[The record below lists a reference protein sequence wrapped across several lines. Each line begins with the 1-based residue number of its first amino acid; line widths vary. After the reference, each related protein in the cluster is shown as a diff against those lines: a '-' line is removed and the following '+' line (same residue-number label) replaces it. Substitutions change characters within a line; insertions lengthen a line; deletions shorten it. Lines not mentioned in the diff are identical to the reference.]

1 MHRITAVAALLLLA
15 SCASPPKPPTVSGK
29 HRSAVNSIIV
39 YSSNAAPAS
48 SAGAM
53 GAVAPAAKVH
63 GQPNRRLSVTFPWNK
78 WKFQPTPEQSVQLRR
93 LLSGNIDYVNVRGR
107 TDGPAGAGDERV
119 ARRRAA
125 AAKDWL
131 VGQGIPG
138 ERIFVSYVS
147 AGDYQASNLSTA
159 GQASNRR
166 VDIEII
172 HN

>member
-1 MHRITAVAALLLLA
+1 MQRLVTVTALLLLVA
-15 SCASPPKPPTVSGK
+15 CSSPPKPPTVSGK

-39 YSSNAAPAS
+39 YNNNPSPTPTHV
-48 SAGAM
+48 AGA
-53 GAVAPAAKVH
+53 ARVVTPAA
-63 GQPNRRLSVTFPWNK
+63 QPLRRLSITFPWNK

-93 LLSGNIDYVNVRGR
+93 LLAGNIEYVNVRGR

-147 AGDYQASNLSTA
+147 AGDYQASNLNPA
-159 GQASNRR
+159 GRASNRR
-166 VDIEII
+166 VDIEIV

>member
-1 MHRITAVAALLLLA
+1 MHRITLLASAALLLA

-29 HRSAVNSIIV
+29 HRTVVNSIIV
-39 YSSNAAPAS
+39 YASNPRPAQIS
-48 SAGAM
+48 EGPAR
-53 GAVAPAAKVH
+53 VAPAGV
-63 GQPNRRLSVTFPWNK
+63 QPDRRLSITFPWNK
-78 WKFQPTPEQSVQLRR
+78 WKFQPTPEQAVQLRR
-93 LLSGNIDYVNVRGR
+93 LLAGNIDHVNVRGR

-147 AGDYQASNLSTA
+147 AGDYQASNLNAA
-159 GQASNRR
+159 GRASNRR

>member
-1 MHRITAVAALLLLA
+1 MQRIAILAAALLLA

-29 HRSAVNSIIV
+29 HRTVVNSIIV
-39 YSSNAAPAS
+39 YNNNPTPGPATGAPIKLGEPS
-48 SAGAM
+48 GYRD
-53 GAVAPAAKVH
+53 
-63 GQPNRRLSVTFPWNK
+63 RRLSITFPWNK

-93 LLSGNIDYVNVRGR
+93 LLSGNIDHVNVRGR

-125 AAKDWL
+125 SAKDWL

-147 AGDYQASNLSTA
+147 AGDYQASNVSAA
-159 GQASNRR
+159 GRASNRR
-166 VDIEII
+166 VDIEIV